1 MEGAGVSIYPLRAA
15 LGQIFPGLD
24 SAIYEEELA
33 PLAASIEGNDKDNE
47 IIGRV
52 AIRSTIMGLFLYRTA
67 DQLKRSG
74 YEEDLA
80 SLVNRVRPTAYG
92 DACMELG
99 RYFQERL
106 CNLRVMGEDKIEFT
120 DNDLDNF
127 PQFPEEGISGEASLA
142 IDEFRRRVLDD

>member
-1 MEGAGVSIYPLRAA
+1 
-15 LGQIFPGLD
+15 
-24 SAIYEEELA
+24 
-33 PLAASIEGNDKDNE
+33 
-47 IIGRV
+47 
-52 AIRSTIMGLFLYRTA
+52 MGLFLYRTA